1 MTSINSGG
9 SGYEPGDTITLSG
22 ANIGGT
28 TPSHNLT
35 LNVDNIEAVSG
46 AILHIDNISVTRADE
61 APTIIAGID
70 ISTQSAARDAA
81 EVISDAIKQIKFRD
95 AYLASKEIALQNSIN
110 AISIQTTSSDLLITD
125 LSVQENV
132 RQLKKIDVV
141 NALMSD
147 VHKAR
152 YLVSSGLLKL
162 I

>member
-1 MTSINSGG
+1 
-9 SGYEPGDTITLSG
+9 
-22 ANIGGT
+22 
-28 TPSHNLT
+28 LT

-70 ISTQSAARDAA
+70 ISTQSAASDAA
-81 EVISDAIKQIKFRD
+81 DVINDAIKQIKFRD

-110 AISIQTTSSDLLITD
+110 AISTQTTSSDLLITD
-125 LSVQENV
+125 LSVQKNL

-141 NALMSD
+141 DALMSD

-152 YLVSSGLLKL
+152 YLATSGVLQL